1 MHEVFGKDTVYIR
14 SGGSIA
20 IVTQFDKDLKRQEK
34 RSKSLVKIHA
44 VIETLRNRRLLESK
58 HKDNALGGDWK
69 GWRDCH
75 IEPDWLLIY
84 RRDDVRVELG
94 RTGSHADLFE

>member
-1 MHEVFGKDTVYIR
+1 VAKAEPETAQPPPPLVLLTTK
-14 SGGSIA
+14 
-20 IVTQFDKDLKRQEK
+20 QFDKDVKRQER
-34 RSKSLVKIHA
+34 RSKSLAKLHA
-44 VIETLRNRRLLESK
+44 VIETLRTRRPLEPR
-58 HKDNALGGDWK
+58 HKDHPLRGERK

-84 RRDDVRVELG
+84 RTDNVRLELG